1 MAGQDSRLVLDCG
14 TWKVRAGY
22 AGEEAPFFN
31 RHASCFYD
39 TQATSFSRNNNF
51 MEDGKVVDW
60 DMLETVI
67 KRFFEE
73 SRQGEADP
81 TRSLLFL
88 DHFHDSIHDH
98 VKLLETVFEKIGYC
112 RYLSTDQA
120 VACTYATGY
129 LTSTTVLMG
138 YSSTE
143 LAGVYEWFILSYL
156 KTVSPLSGSLVVDVF
171 KDKIESAFKSQ
182 PIPVTDYEA
191 AFRQAISQSEA
202 MQGNEASR
210 QVYELADGTKVSLA
224 DQAQSAVE
232 VLLDPSSVGCNSAPL
247 PELIFKKLWQ
257 IEDFDLRK
265 QMFDRVHFAGGIGC
279 IPSFR
284 AKLIESIQSMLPKKW
299 RVNQSRY
306 NTTSDQTIAAWIG
319 GSVLGSLNS
328 TEDYWV
334 TKHQYAEEGDSA
346 VFRRVLL

>member
-1 MAGQDSRLVLDCG
+1 MAEQDTRLVLDCG
-14 TWKVRAGY
+14 TWKVRAGF
-22 AGEEAPFFN
+22 ANEDIPFFN
-31 RHASCFYD
+31 QHASCFYD

-67 KRFFEE
+67 NRFFEE
-73 SRQGEADP
+73 SRQGETDP

-88 DHFHDSIHDH
+88 DHFHDSIRDRA
-98 VKLLETVFEKIGYC
+98 KMLETVFEKTGYT
-112 RYLSTDQA
+112 RYLSADQA
-120 VACTYATGY
+120 VACQYATGY

-138 YSSTE
+138 YGTTQ
-143 LAGVYEWFILSYL
+143 LAGVYEGFVLSYL
-156 KTVSPLSGSLVVDVF
+156 KTVSPLSGSLVVEVF
-171 KDKIESAFKSQ
+171 KDKIQSAFQSH
-182 PIPVTDYEA
+182 PIPVVDYEA
-191 AFRQAISQSEA
+191 AFRQAISPREA
-202 MQGNEASR
+202 MPGNEALR

-232 VLLDPSSVGCNSAPL
+232 VLLDPSSVGCNSTPL

-265 QMFDRVHFAGGIGC
+265 EMFDRVHFAGGIAC

-284 AKLIESIQSMLPKKW
+284 AKLIECIQSMVPKKW
-299 RVNQSRY
+299 NVKQSRY
-306 NTTSDQTIAAWIG
+306 NTNDDRTIAPWIG

-328 TEDYWV
+328 TENYWV
-334 TKHQYAEEGDSA
+334 TKQQYAEEGDSA
-346 VFRRVLL
+346 IFRRLLL